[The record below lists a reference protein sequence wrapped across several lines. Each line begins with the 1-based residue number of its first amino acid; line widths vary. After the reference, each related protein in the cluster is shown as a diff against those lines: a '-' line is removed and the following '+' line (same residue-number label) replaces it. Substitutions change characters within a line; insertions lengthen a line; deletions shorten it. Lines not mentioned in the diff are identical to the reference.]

1 MSEYNPLNERFKKQ
15 YEEALIH
22 GAYRAKQTVN
32 AAWKAINL
40 FEEFTGRMDFTTF
53 NTEQAKGFKRW
64 LETQQNKKGEPLSLS
79 TVCSTLANVR
89 EFFKWLAM
97 HPKCIRKVDA
107 RAAMY
112 LRLSNNDERASRA
125 TRDAPVPTIDEIRRT
140 LEKMPYETDVQK
152 RDRAIIAF
160 TALTAVRDDA
170 LVTMKIKNVDIEK
183 REIWQNPRNV
193 RTKNRK
199 SITTFFMA
207 FDPLWEEIFVEW
219 YKHATQTLS
228 FKDND
233 ALFPKQLVKNN
244 PEKLAFEAAG
254 LSREHW
260 ANAQPVRDIFKKS
273 FTNAILPYYIPHSFR
288 KTLVLWAM
296 ENCTQKQFK
305 AISQNIG
312 HENAMTT
319 YNAYG
324 KLPIHDQR
332 KAVFSID
339 ENNSDLKD
347 VTNADLIAE
356 LGRRTQK

>member
-15 YEEALIH
+15 YEEALVH

-64 LETQQNKKGEPLSLS
+64 LEKQKNKKGEPLSIS
-79 TVCSTLANVR
+79 TVRSTLANVR

-125 TRDAPVPTIDEIRRT
+125 TREAPVPTMDEIRQT
-140 LEKMPYETDVQK
+140 LEKMLYETDVQK

-160 TALTAVRDDA
+160 TALTGIRDDA

-199 SITTFFMA
+199 SIITYFMA
-207 FDPLWEEIFVEW
+207 FDPLWEAIFTDW
-219 YKHATQTLS
+219 YKYATETLG
-228 FKDND
+228 FKPDD

-244 PEKLAFEAAG
+244 PEKMTFEAAG

-260 ANAQPVRDIFKKS
+260 AGAQTVREIFKEA
-273 FTNAILPYYIPHSFR
+273 FTSAGLPYYIPHSFR

-296 ENCTQKQFK
+296 ENCSQYQFK

-312 HENAMTT
+312 HEQAVTS

-324 KLPIHDQR
+324 KIAINDQR
-332 KAVFSID
+332 KAVFSIE
-339 ENNSDLKD
+339 ENNSDLKGISSE
-347 VTNADLIAE
+347 DLVAE